1 VSTILFVDDHHA
13 FRTVFAE
20 ILRVAG
26 HSVLEAGTVADAQHL
41 IERHSGAIEFLI
53 AEAVLTTGNGLEITQ
68 RLKHAHFHARVLFIS
83 EESAIALRKEKLLPA
98 GAPFLQ
104 KPFAAED
111 LMRKLQQ
118 LAKPTT
124 KPAKKTLRHAR

>member
-41 IERHSGAIEFLI
+41 LEGHSGAIDFLI
-53 AEAVLTTGNGLEITQ
+53 AEAVLTTANGLEVAQ
-68 RLKHAHFHARVLFIS
+68 RLRQAHRHARVLFIS
-83 EESAIALRKEKLLPA
+83 EESAIALRKQKLLPK

-104 KPFAAED
+104 KPFTAED
-111 LMRKLQQ
+111 FMSKLQQ
-118 LAKPTT
+118 QT
-124 KPAKKTLRHAR
+124 KPGKKSLRHAG